1 MRGRSRISIEQQRE
15 IYGKYISGKQQNV
28 LASEY
33 DVHPSVIFRI
43 IKKHRSVDFEFNC
56 PSDTA
61 SSFSANSVNDQTS
74 ISPHV
79 YPNEMRP
86 SMYCPLVPPAQEGAA
101 IPARPFHSPSG
112 TTSSLP
118 AHVYLIHP
126 PHWHRH
132 EIQSN
137 THHAPVPSAQEGWA
151 AVSARSCASRVA
163 MDVTANST
171 GHLFP
176 VEQEREICRRYLS
189 GQNEYDLAVEY
200 DVNPL
205 SISSLIHKY
214 HSNLELNRLSIN
226 ATSVPSR
233 VVYGQNTYPSNMHPY
248 GMQTDMRHMSYA
260 SGPPIFARPAG
271 GQIMHRVADDSGIS
285 NLTPIFIPASRREQQ
300 SSSFPAVYADSASI
314 VDSPFLIPSRRDLGR
329 SWFRPRSG
337 SPPGSQQDRVNL

>member
-132 EIQSN
+132 EMWCM
-137 THHAPVPSAQEGWA
+137 V
-151 AVSARSCASRVA
+151 
-163 MDVTANST
+163 
-171 GHLFP
+171 L
-176 VEQEREICRRYLS
+176 
-189 GQNEYDLAVEY
+189 
-200 DVNPL
+200 
-205 SISSLIHKY
+205 
-214 HSNLELNRLSIN
+214 
-226 ATSVPSR
+226 
-233 VVYGQNTYPSNMHPY
+233 
-248 GMQTDMRHMSYA
+248 RHMC
-260 SGPPIFARPAG
+260 I
-271 GQIMHRVADDSGIS
+271 QMECNHW
-285 NLTPIFIPASRREQQ
+285 L
-300 SSSFPAVYADSASI
+300 SS
-314 VDSPFLIPSRRDLGR
+314 
-329 SWFRPRSG
+329 
-337 SPPGSQQDRVNL
+337 